1 MVETRNQTAQLAL
14 AAQTA
19 TDEENPDPSWQ
30 QETQRLQSEISS
42 VRSDIARMNATMDA
56 KISDMRTSILGELQ
70 KLIAIALG
78 KAPVMETEPI
88 PPPQTQ
94 GLVGVSIPTSGVLG
108 SPPVVQATTSHK
120 NITTEPVVI
129 EDAIPLTPELA
140 PHQSDSSQFQS
151 APVQSNNFTFRLMC
165 PRFDGTDFRGWLS
178 KLEQFLEA
186 ERVPEESRIRLVML
200 NLEGKA
206 LQWHQLA
213 ARNNRFAPEGF
224 EDPFAELV
232 DLQQTDSV
240 DQFYEEFVVLL
251 NQVRLLD
258 DYVLSMFKNH
268 LRLEISQFLKLLK
281 PRNLTEAF
289 HMAKHLESIFSHGP
303 KKGYNSSSR
312 SVMPS
317 ALAIPLRGTGTSIK
331 SLPSVTGSA
340 YTSRSVTP
348 AVLSPN
354 SCKIPPLG
362 SSKGTG
368 KTLTSAEI
376 EDRRRKRLCFWCP
389 AKYTPGHKCA
399 RSQVLQISVDGL
411 EDEGELEEFQDC
423 EESHEVPK
431 TEGPVLSLQAM
442 WGMSA
447 WETMRLEISIE
458 GHKLI
463 ALLDSGSTHNFLS
476 LSAVKRLNLRV
487 DKKASLKVVVAD
499 GGLLSTMGL
508 CSKVEWQTQ
517 GHSFVTDFLILP
529 LKNSDV
535 VFGIQWLSTLGPIKW
550 DFSKMSMEFRH
561 SEQAVT
567 LVGVHP
573 QPVNWVAPKV
583 CSKMLRGGA
592 NPYTTCLLFLNVK
605 LGVNNETSETLKEM
619 HQLLRDFKDVFEEP
633 TTLPPERGKDHRIPL
648 LDENSVVKIRPYR
661 YLAYQ
666 KDEIEKM
673 TRELLR
679 SGLIR
684 DITSSFASPV
694 VMVKKKDGSW
704 RMCVDY
710 RRLNQL
716 TVKDKFP
723 MPIIEELL
731 DELGKTRV
739 FSKLDLR
746 SGYHQIRMWE
756 PDIPKSAFRTHEG
769 HYEFVVMP
777 FGLTNAPATFQGL
790 MNQLFKGLIRKTV
803 LVFLDDIL
811 VYSENFEEHLEH
823 LRAVLEI
830 LRVNQLYAKLS
841 KCNFGAAAVDYLGYV
856 ISGGQISMENSKV
869 QCIKEWPALNSVKE
883 LRGFLGL
890 SGYYRRFIRGYG
902 GIAKPL
908 TDLLKK
914 GAWKWTSV
922 EQEAFERLKGVM
934 QDAPVLAL
942 PDFNEEFIVETNASA
957 LGVGAVLVQKGK
969 PLAFFSKGLGIR
981 HQGLSIYEKEMLA
994 ALLAVKKWSPY
1005 LLGRHFKIKT
1015 DHQSLK
1021 FLTDQQAITPSQ
1033 QKWVVKMLGY
1043 DFEVVYRSDSQN
1055 KVADVLSRNPS
1066 FGGCQTMAVSSV
1078 TSELFKK
1085 ISETWHKDPKLQK
1098 MITEISNGSSSHSKY
1113 SWDGRSLR
1121 RKGKLVSCYIK

>member
-42 VRSDIARMNATMDA
+42 VRSDIASMNATMDA

-78 KAPVMETEPI
+78 KAPVMETEQI

-129 EDAIPLTPELA
+129 EDAIPLTPKLA

-213 ARNNRFAPEGF
+213 ARNSAEFNQLSWGRYLQLLRDRFAPEGF

-232 DLQQTDSV
+232 DLQQIDSV

-251 NQVRLLD
+251 NQVRLPD

-289 HMAKHLESIFSHGP
+289 HMAKHLESIFFPGP

-317 ALAIPLRGTGTSIK
+317 ALAIPPRGTGTSIK

-348 AVLSPN
+348 AVLSPS
-354 SCKIPPLG
+354 SCKTPPLG

-376 EDRRRKRLCFWCP
+376 EDRKRKGLCFWCT

-399 RSQVLQISVDGL
+399 RSQVFQISVDGF

-431 TEGPVLSLQAM
+431 TEGHVLSLQAM

-476 LSAVKRLNLRV
+476 LSAMKKLNLRV

-499 GGLLSTMGL
+499 GGLLGTMGL

-573 QPVNWVAPKV
+573 
-583 CSKMLRGGA
+583 
-592 NPYTTCLLFLNVK
+592 
-605 LGVNNETSETLKEM
+605 
-619 HQLLRDFKDVFEEP
+619 
-633 TTLPPERGKDHRIPL
+633 
-648 LDENSVVKIRPYR
+648 
-661 YLAYQ
+661 
-666 KDEIEKM
+666 
-673 TRELLR
+673 
-679 SGLIR
+679 
-684 DITSSFASPV
+684 
-694 VMVKKKDGSW
+694 
-704 RMCVDY
+704 
-710 RRLNQL
+710 
-716 TVKDKFP
+716 
-723 MPIIEELL
+723 
-731 DELGKTRV
+731 
-739 FSKLDLR
+739 
-746 SGYHQIRMWE
+746 
-756 PDIPKSAFRTHEG
+756 
-769 HYEFVVMP
+769 
-777 FGLTNAPATFQGL
+777 
-790 MNQLFKGLIRKTV
+790 
-803 LVFLDDIL
+803 
-811 VYSENFEEHLEH
+811 
-823 LRAVLEI
+823 
-830 LRVNQLYAKLS
+830 
-841 KCNFGAAAVDYLGYV
+841 
-856 ISGGQISMENSKV
+856 
-869 QCIKEWPALNSVKE
+869 
-883 LRGFLGL
+883 
-890 SGYYRRFIRGYG
+890 
-902 GIAKPL
+902 
-908 TDLLKK
+908 
-914 GAWKWTSV
+914 
-922 EQEAFERLKGVM
+922 
-934 QDAPVLAL
+934 
-942 PDFNEEFIVETNASA
+942 
-957 LGVGAVLVQKGK
+957 
-969 PLAFFSKGLGIR
+969 
-981 HQGLSIYEKEMLA
+981 
-994 ALLAVKKWSPY
+994 
-1005 LLGRHFKIKT
+1005 
-1015 DHQSLK
+1015 
-1021 FLTDQQAITPSQ
+1021 
-1033 QKWVVKMLGY
+1033 
-1043 DFEVVYRSDSQN
+1043 
-1055 KVADVLSRNPS
+1055 
-1066 FGGCQTMAVSSV
+1066 
-1078 TSELFKK
+1078 
-1085 ISETWHKDPKLQK
+1085 
-1098 MITEISNGSSSHSKY
+1098 
-1113 SWDGRSLR
+1113 
-1121 RKGKLVSCYIK
+1121 